1 MNASMNLD
9 VEQYSND
16 ELCNLVNL
24 SYPYDDSDIVRNCS
38 QLKDEILNGG
48 SLASTDKAPVTN
60 FINNV
65 QRKLLN
71 SLQTGTTEQEK
82 ILTSRNTSK
91 INNFETNSRDPNK
104 PMTTYEVT
112 AIAGQVNPIA
122 KNIMIKSLNIDT
134 KFRENYYGTSSTDMH
149 ITLPTMY
156 KNVLSVTLRAIE
168 LPNTFYSISRGL
180 DNNYFSISTNAVSN
194 KVVTIP
200 DGNYTKEQFVN
211 FVNNVELPRLGLE
224 TELELLIDEVSQKT
238 VIAAKSATSSFTD
251 LTLNFGVTS
260 DGSEDTSN
268 PIQLKL
274 GWMLGFRNAKYT
286 GSHSYASEG
295 LSDFKGTRYVFLSV
309 DDYNNNVNDYFASA
323 FTSSL
328 LGKNI
333 LGRISLKKDA
343 FETNTMNNG
352 DMVNKTRNFFGPV
365 DIQKLHIQLLDEY
378 GRNIN
383 MNNMDY
389 SFCLDFTCIYET

>member
-1 MNASMNLD
+1 MNANMNLD

-24 SYPYDDSDIVRNCS
+24 SYPYDDNDIVRNCS
-38 QLKDEILNGG
+38 QLKEEIVNGG
-48 SLASTDKAPVTN
+48 SLAPRDKEPVTS
-60 FINNV
+60 FINTV
-65 QRKLLN
+65 QQKLLF
-71 SLQTGTTEQEK
+71 SLQRGTTEQEK
-82 ILTSRNTSK
+82 ILTNRDTSK
-91 INNFETNSRDPNK
+91 INNFETNSRNPNK

-112 AIAGQVNPIA
+112 AIGGKVNPIA

-134 KFRENYYGTSSTDMH
+134 KFRENYYSTSSTDMH
-149 ITLPTMY
+149 ITLPAMY

-180 DNNYFSISTNAVSN
+180 DNNYFSITTNAAAN
-194 KVVTIP
+194 KVVTVP
-200 DGNYTKEQFVN
+200 DGNYTKEQFVDY
-211 FVNNVELPRLGLE
+211 VNNVSLPKLGLE
-224 TELELLIDEVSQKT
+224 TEIELVIDEVSQKT
-238 VIAAKSATSSFTD
+238 IIARKAATASFTD

-260 DGSEDTSN
+260 DGTEDTSN
-268 PIQLKL
+268 PVQLKL
-274 GWMLGFRNAKYT
+274 GWMLGFRNANYT
-286 GSHSYASEG
+286 GSHSYVSEG

-333 LGRISLKKDA
+333 LGRISLKKNG

-378 GRNIN
+378 GRNLN

-389 SFCLDFTCIYET
+389 SFCIDFTCIYET